1 MFASWESGWGL
12 EAVQAL
18 AAARGPLGDA
28 LAQAL
33 HFGGGTLFFLVVLP
47 IIYWSLQRELG
58 TRLIFALTFSFALGE
73 LVKAQFG
80 APRPVD
86 IAPTLISP
94 LVEQG
99 GFGFPSN
106 HVLLTVAVWGY
117 LAFYLRRRWVTL
129 AVALLVLAQMWGRV
143 YAGVHFPHD
152 VIGGLMLGGISLW
165 LFVQALEYFPS
176 RWARWPTRS
185 RALFTVGS
193 SVLVYLI
200 LPPGEESTGL
210 VGLWLGCGLGLII
223 RDMLAASG
231 VSGSAWQRLA
241 RTVLGLTLL
250 IAFFYATRALFG
262 SIGTEGTSFA
272 MLLRLLRYAMTLV
285 LGFVFLPRLFLQLR
299 LTLPIGSD

>member
-1 MFASWESGWGL
+1 MFTSWESGWGL
-12 EAVQAL
+12 DAVQAL
-18 AAARGPLGDA
+18 AAVRGPLGDA

-33 HFGGGTLFFLVVLP
+33 HSGGGTLFFLVVLP
-47 IIYWSLQRELG
+47 IIYWSLQHELG

-86 IAPTLISP
+86 IAPTFISP
-94 LVEQG
+94 LLEQG

-129 AVALLVLAQMWGRV
+129 AVALLMLAQMWGRV

-152 VIGGLMLGGISLW
+152 VIGGLLLGGISLW

-185 RALFTVGS
+185 RALLTVGS

-210 VGLWLGCGLGLII
+210 VGLWLGCGLGLIM

-241 RTVLGLTLL
+241 RTLLGLTLL
-250 IAFFYATRALFG
+250 IAFFYAARALFG
-262 SIGTEGTSFA
+262 SIGTEGTTFA
-272 MLLRLLRYAMTLV
+272 MLLRALRYALTLV
-285 LGFVFLPRLFLQLR
+285 LGLVFLPRLFLQLH
-299 LTLPIGSD
+299 LAPSVGSD